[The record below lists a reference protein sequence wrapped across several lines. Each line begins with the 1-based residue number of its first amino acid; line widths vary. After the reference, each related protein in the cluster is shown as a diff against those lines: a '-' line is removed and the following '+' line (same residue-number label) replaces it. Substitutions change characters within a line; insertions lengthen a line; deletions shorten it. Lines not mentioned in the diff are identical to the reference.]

1 MRPGNF
7 SYPLEFPLQKNNL
20 RKACNR
26 GTPSGIFP
34 PEELPLPFRL
44 MRPFSLRALP
54 LLVLFGLATACAP
67 TYQLGLQPAKSTNLW
82 AEGREQAQAVVD
94 SVEVRLSFVCYEP
107 TRVVFEAEYLN
118 PTRRSLVV
126 DPAAF
131 QYEANRLPAPAP
143 NPKAKR
149 PKPLPGTEVTAAVAI
164 ASQSLPLPP
173 LPPQPVAAFDPEPEI
188 TALRTKAD
196 TEAGKAAR
204 FDWLGLVLSAAS
216 LATDVASI
224 GKRETVAQY
233 QTRSAI
239 NDVAVTYNVISA
251 ATKIE
256 HAVAAEVLQQ
266 RAAQLQ
272 NFALRKVTL
281 EPGQQVRGY
290 LYFPRYDAADGFVI
304 RAPVGISIAPLEFA
318 QTRVRW

>member
-1 MRPGNF
+1 
-7 SYPLEFPLQKNNL
+7 
-20 RKACNR
+20 
-26 GTPSGIFP
+26 
-34 PEELPLPFRL
+34 
-44 MRPFSLRALP
+44 MRPFYMRSWP
-54 LLVLFGLATACAP
+54 LVAVLGLFTACAP
-67 TYQLGLQPAKSTNLW
+67 TYQLGLKPAQSTNLFV
-82 AEGREQAQAVVD
+82 EGREQAQATAD

-107 TRVVFEAEYLN
+107 TRVVFEAEYRN
-118 PTRRSLVV
+118 PTTHALVV

-131 QYEANRLPAPAP
+131 QYEASRRPAPP
-143 NPKAKR
+143 YDFKGRR
-149 PKPLPGTEVTAAVAI
+149 PKPLPGTEVTAAVAA
-164 ASQSLPLPP
+164 ASASLPLPP

-188 TALRTKAD
+188 TALRAKAD
-196 TEAGKAAR
+196 TEADKAAR

-224 GKRETVAQY
+224 GKRETAAQY
-233 QTRSAI
+233 QTRSAL

-290 LYFPRYDAADGFVI
+290 LYFPRYDAADGLVV
-304 RAPVGISIAPLEFA
+304 RAPVGSSIAPLEFT
-318 QTRVRW
+318 QTRVRR